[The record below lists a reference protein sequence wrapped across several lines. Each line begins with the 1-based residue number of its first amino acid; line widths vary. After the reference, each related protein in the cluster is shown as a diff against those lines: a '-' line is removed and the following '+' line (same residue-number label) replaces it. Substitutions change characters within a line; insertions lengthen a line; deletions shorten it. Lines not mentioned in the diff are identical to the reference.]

1 MNLGTILWIA
11 TVVLGAF
18 FLWIGFKV
26 RHKASASFAD
36 YSIAGG
42 SLPLFLIFFTEF
54 ANIMGVGN
62 FVGHAA
68 KGYANG
74 LPWLFFI
81 LGEQG
86 SKIIFALVFAGFAGR
101 YTYSTFIEMI
111 DDLVVKDK
119 VTRVIG
125 AILACSIMIAWTG
138 GQAKGFG
145 TIFQVITG
153 ANPVPIVF
161 LFTAIYIVYT
171 TLGGYY
177 SLVWMDFVLGLMV
190 IVFGG
195 MFYFEAFKIVNFSF
209 AEIGARLTAMGRPEM
224 WSLSGANYGV
234 ALANFV
240 TGCVGILAAQMY
252 WQSCFAAKDSKT
264 ARNGLLA
271 SGTIAII
278 FVMLTAIVGMII
290 YTVNPNL
297 TGEQPMPWFMMN
309 MVPTIVA
316 VGIFLCIMA
325 AGMSSADSNLNSAT
339 VLMTNDIIAV
349 FKPDLTDKE
358 MIFIVRVLTV
368 IVGIIAAVVS
378 IYSPSILD
386 LFSRAYSMAGGG
398 LVPLLVVGL
407 LWKERP
413 EDPFQPGK
421 RNSKVTP
428 WGARVGMI
436 TGAVLSQ
443 INSLGTYK
451 ILIALAVSAILII
464 VVSMVTRNGDS
475 ASTAA

>member
-1 MNLGTILWIA
+1 
-11 TVVLGAF
+11 
-18 FLWIGFKV
+18 
-26 RHKASASFAD
+26 
-36 YSIAGG
+36 
-42 SLPLFLIFFTEF
+42 
-54 ANIMGVGN
+54 
-62 FVGHAA
+62 
-68 KGYANG
+68 
-74 LPWLFFI
+74 
-81 LGEQG
+81 
-86 SKIIFALVFAGFAGR
+86 
-101 YTYSTFIEMI
+101 
-111 DDLVVKDK
+111 
-119 VTRVIG
+119 
-125 AILACSIMIAWTG
+125 
-138 GQAKGFG
+138 
-145 TIFQVITG
+145 
-153 ANPVPIVF
+153 
-161 LFTAIYIVYT
+161 
-171 TLGGYY
+171 
-177 SLVWMDFVLGLMV
+177 
-190 IVFGG
+190 
-195 MFYFEAFKIVNFSF
+195 
-209 AEIGARLTAMGRPEM
+209 
-224 WSLSGANYGV
+224 
-234 ALANFV
+234 
-240 TGCVGILAAQMY
+240 MY

-464 VVSMVTRNGDS
+464 VVSMMTRNSDS